1 LRQLGTSLKPYSL
14 ATLRWSLRIWFFFA
28 SVKIVINI
36 NGEQR
41 EIVEGLSVAQLLE
54 ELNIG
59 PGRVVIE
66 LNRDIVSREAYGS
79 AILKEGDTLEIVHF
93 VGGG

>member
-1 LRQLGTSLKPYSL
+1 VVFADTVFFTS
-14 ATLRWSLRIWFFFA
+14 
-28 SVKIVINI
+28 VEIVINI
-36 NGEQR
+36 NGER
-41 EIVEGLSVAQLLE
+41 KGIVEGLSIAQLLE
-54 ELNIG
+54 ELNIR

>member
-1 LRQLGTSLKPYSL
+1 
-14 ATLRWSLRIWFFFA
+14 
-28 SVKIVINI
+28 VKIVITI
-36 NGEQR
+36 NGEP
-41 EIVEGLSVAQLLE
+41 EKIVEGLSIAQLLE
-54 ELNIG
+54 GLNIR

-66 LNRDIVSREAYGS
+66 LNREIVSRETYGS